1 MANIISYLS
10 KQYLDW
16 CTGAAAA
23 TQPTDRWVGLSI
35 GAPTSVSASEM
46 GSQTNFSRVTALFG
60 AAASPTQSA
69 SNTASL
75 LFGPFSS
82 PGAASGLVLFDG
94 SPINSSNMLWYG
106 TLQTARSFLAG
117 DAIQVAPGALAITLT
132 QPSWEG
138 CSCWLCS

>member
-1 MANIISYLS
+1 MANISAFQS
-10 KQYLDW
+10 KLYLDFT
-16 CTGAAAA
+16 TGAATA
-23 TQPTDRWVGLSI
+23 TQPTARWVGLSV

-60 AAASPTQSA
+60 AAASPTQSC

-82 PGAASGLVLFDG
+82 PGAASGLVLFNG
-94 SPINSSNMLWYG
+94 SPINSSDMLWYG

-117 DAIQVAPGALAITLT
+117 DSLQIAAGALTITL
-132 QPSWEG
+132 S
-138 CSCWLCS
+138 

>member
-1 MANIISYLS
+1 
-10 KQYLDW
+10 
-16 CTGAAAA
+16 
-23 TQPTDRWVGLSI
+23 
-35 GAPTSVSASEM
+35 M

-82 PGAASGLVLFDG
+82 AGEASGLVIFDV
-94 SPINSSNMLWYG
+94 SPINSSNMLWFG

-117 DAIQVAPGALAITLT
+117 DSLQIGAGALTITL
-132 QPSWEG
+132 S
-138 CSCWLCS
+138 

>member
-1 MANIISYLS
+1 MANIAAYLS
-10 KQYLDW
+10 KQTLDW
-16 CTGAAAA
+16 HLGGAAA
-23 TQPTDRWVGLSI
+23 TQPAARWVGLSI

-82 PGAASGLVLFDG
+82 PGAASGIVLFDG

-117 DAIQVAPGALAITLT
+117 DSLQIAAGALTITL
-132 QPSWEG
+132 S
-138 CSCWLCS
+138 